1 MGAFSLIVVINLLNR
16 NVLYSSIIN
25 LNEMEKRI
33 ALECGNIEK
42 SEVTVLNLDHCKT
55 TGVCG
60 LTEEFVALET
70 LSLINNGLTSLE
82 GFPPLLKLRKLELA
96 DNFLSGGF
104 EILES
109 CPNLQ
114 RINLSGNKIKDVECL
129 RPLSKLS
136 NLVAIDLYCNEITS
150 SEAFPDNV
158 KEILPNVQSFCED
171 ELEGLSS
178 DDDDDEDQ
186 DDEYEDEEGDSEG
199 DEVIRPLEA
208 NGLGSSSGGKSGP
221 SVNGVAEGQDDLDEE
236 EEDDEVD
243 SDDLDEEDEAG
254 ELDDEITGK
263 TGVADDQDG
272 EEGQSDFD
280 DDEEDKSEGDDEDD
294 DEEGAAGEDGPGLA
308 YLYGKDLN
316 DDDDND
322 VEYRT
327 STSSRKLANGSKE
340 GIEDAELGPTPSKQK
355 KVDSSTAVDNEDH
368 QDEES

>member
-178 DDDDDEDQ
+178 DDDDEEDQ
-186 DDEYEDEEGDSEG
+186 DDEYEDEEGDSE
-199 DEVIRPLEA
+199 
-208 NGLGSSSGGKSGP
+208 
-221 SVNGVAEGQDDLDEE
+221 
-236 EEDDEVD
+236 
-243 SDDLDEEDEAG
+243 DLDEEDEAG
-254 ELDDEITGK
+254 DFDDEITGK

-272 EEGQSDFD
+272 VEGQSDFD
-280 DDEEDKSEGDDEDD
+280 DDEEDDESEGDDEDD

-355 KVDSSTAVDNEDH
+355 KVDSSTAADNED